1 MSALTPE
8 ARRCAETRA
17 HYAHRW
23 VQAVGV
29 TGLYV
34 DCPGGPDEGAL
45 IAEAVDQARAEERER
60 IATAIEGQRP
70 RPDDHGRWSKAA
82 YSAALT
88 HAARIARG
96 EVSP

>member
-1 MSALTPE
+1 MSALTPGT
-8 ARRCAETRA
+8 RRCAETRA

-60 IATAIEGQRP
+60 IAAAIEADAPNFVDAGHAQGWT
-70 RPDDHGRWSKAA
+70 D
-82 YSAALT
+82 AALRA
-88 HAARIARG
+88 AARIAR
-96 EVSP
+96 SQP